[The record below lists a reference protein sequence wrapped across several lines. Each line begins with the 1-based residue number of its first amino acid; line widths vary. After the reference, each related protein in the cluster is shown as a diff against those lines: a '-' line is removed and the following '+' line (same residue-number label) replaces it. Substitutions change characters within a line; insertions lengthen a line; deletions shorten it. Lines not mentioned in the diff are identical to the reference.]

1 MKTKIIIAAS
11 LSLLLALAT
20 GCSDTNMLPE
30 DNNASS
36 TEQPMQGVVRV
47 PITIALG
54 GSGADEDS
62 GGSRVAPPG
71 IDSSGS
77 DNSQVEDKDDGLS
90 ETKGVNAVRVVAFRR
105 RTSEETED
113 FEYDPK
119 NNILL
124 GNLVE
129 QDVEQDDY
137 YEGLPHKHLVATGNV
152 SISEGYDYRIVAIAY
167 NKDEKAPYPYYGGK
181 LMFGTNMLNLYNGTT
196 YNDFCA
202 KFADYMVDE
211 KGDKNNSWVD
221 YLKVQYSLFDV
232 ITTPQNVASLTR
244 RIATIPQIFFGVI
257 HIKDDASKNPIVS
270 YTDFL
275 SEKDSPIPSLTG
287 TLYRGMAE
295 VVVNIKST
303 SYDKKTNPEWYCLLA
318 DNVLTKV
325 SLHDYDDFKYGSEP
339 VEKYQ
344 VAKNTYGTYTAVA
357 YQKCEK
363 VGDIITLKAYLL
375 PAKTHLA
382 VRVGY
387 DGKPHALNRQI
398 KAKDVSSADAPTGVI
413 IVDALNDLFYLRRNH
428 KYVFN
433 YTTDKGLTMDSDKLL
448 N

>member
-20 GCSDTNMLPE
+20 GCSDTDMLPE
-30 DNNASS
+30 DNNSSS

-54 GSGADEDS
+54 GSGAEEGS

-113 FEYDPK
+113 FKYDPK

-124 GNLVE
+124 ENLE
-129 QDVEQDDY
+129 EKDVEQDDY
-137 YEGLPHKHLVATGNV
+137 YEGQPHKHLVATGNV

-202 KFADYMVDE
+202 KFADYMVDDKRDDRDNNWFGYLKKE
-211 KGDKNNSWVD
+211 KD
-221 YLKVQYSLFDV
+221 YLLQIPYMHSVD
-232 ITTPQNVASLTR
+232 SLTR
-244 RIATIPQIFFGVI
+244 RLATIPQIFFGVI
-257 HIKDDASKNPIVS
+257 HIKGDASKNPIVS

-275 SEKDSPIPSLTG
+275 SKKDSPLSLTG

-303 SYDKKTNPEWYCLLA
+303 SFDKKTNPEWYCLLA

-325 SLHDYDDFKYGSEP
+325 SLHDYDDFKHGSEP
-339 VEKYQ
+339 VEKYK

-357 YQKCEK
+357 YQKCVK
-363 VGDIITLKAYLL
+363 VGDIITLKAYML
-375 PAKTHLA
+375 PCKTHFA
-382 VRVGY
+382 IRVGY

-433 YTTDKGLTMDSDKLL
+433 YTTDKGLSMDKNTLL
-448 N
+448 D